1 LVLHFSAELVG
12 HNWQR
17 MCDPP
22 KDSGGGS
29 WINPNVVP
37 PDGFIAAAMH
47 LAVMSAAKRDRK
59 LVADLA
65 AECQ

>member
-1 LVLHFSAELVG
+1 LHFCAELVG

-17 MCDPP
+17 MCDQP

-29 WINPNVVP
+29 RVNPNVVP
-37 PDGFIAAAMH
+37 PDGFVAAAMH
-47 LAVMSAAKRDRK
+47 LAVMTPAKRDRE

-65 AECQ
+65 AECR